1 MTARGANGARATTP
15 RSNPEVRL
23 GLMATHPN
31 FTRSF
36 ASVFLALAVLVL
48 NPGPAAAAPLPAEL
62 TAGLDRT
69 TAPGDRAAFTAA
81 LIEALGRSPG
91 NARTIVIYAGGVAP
105 AYTTAAASAAIQAF
119 PGLRDEIMAG
129 MAAVGPEHRET
140 TRQLTQAPILTRGSL
155 RAALGAG
162 ARTNDARASVT
173 GFRNRSRDGLGP
185 GTGLRR
191 AQPARDLL
199 PATDRHRVTRHRI
212 FKHRARSGLQ
222 AGQQ

>member
-15 RSNPEVRL
+15 RLNPEVRL

-48 NPGPAAAAPLPAEL
+48 NPGPTAAAPLPAEL

-69 TAPGDRAAFTAA
+69 TASGDRAAFTAA

-91 NARTIVIYAGGVAP
+91 NARTIVIYAGRVAP

-129 MAAVGPEHRET
+129 MAAVGPEHIET
-140 TRQLTQAPILTRGSL
+140 TRQLTQAPILTDAADPYARPSAPAQEPTTPGPAL
-155 RAALGAG
+155 RDFEIVLGM
-162 ARTNDARASVT
+162 
-173 GFRNRSRDGLGP
+173 GLGLEP
-185 GTGLRR
+185 DYEGHN
-191 AQPARDLL
+191 QHEIFFL
-199 PATDRHRVTRHRI
+199 PLIDI
-212 FKHRARSGLQ
+212 E
-222 AGQQ
+222 